1 MTSPF
6 GCFACSG
13 ADHWE
18 TTCPE
23 LAMPAAK
30 DRKEHEAR
38 IAKYVEWCFEMDPPR
53 ITPLQ
58 KRKLIEAENARWK
71 KATAKAK
78 EKAK

>member
-18 TTCPE
+18 SSCPE
-23 LAMPAAK
+23 LLQPAAK
-30 DRKEHEAR
+30 DRKEHMAR
-38 IAKYVEWCFEMDPPR
+38 IDKYREWCFELEPPR
-53 ITPLQ
+53 ITPQQ
-58 KRKLIEAENARWK
+58 KRQLIEHENAEW
-71 KATAKAK
+71 AKALKEK

>member
-6 GCFACSG
+6 GCFDCSG
-13 ADHWE
+13 ADHWAHN
-18 TTCPE
+18 CPE
-23 LAMPAAK
+23 LAPVTTKAG
-30 DRKEHEAR
+30 HEAR
-38 IAKYVEWCFEMDPPR
+38 IAKYVEWMWEWR
-53 ITPLQ
+53 ITPSQ

>member
-6 GCFACSG
+6 GCFACNG

-18 TTCPE
+18 ANCPE
-23 LAMPAAK
+23 LAQPPAR

-38 IAKYVEWCFEMDPPR
+38 IAKYVQWMWDGR
-53 ITPLQ
+53 ITAQQ
-58 KRKLIEAENARWK
+58 KRRLIEHENAEW
-71 KATAKAK
+71 AKALKEK